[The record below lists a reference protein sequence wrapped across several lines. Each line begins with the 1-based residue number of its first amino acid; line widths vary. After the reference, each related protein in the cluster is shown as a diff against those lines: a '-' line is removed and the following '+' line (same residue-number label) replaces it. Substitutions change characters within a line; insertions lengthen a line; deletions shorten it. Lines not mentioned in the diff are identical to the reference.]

1 MDSVLLFENS
11 ANRESDLIWTLH
23 SRISG
28 EAAVDGENNAGYEA
42 GLALVAEE
50 QQSTRQILGHAEATQ
65 GSVGDYLVRARGER
79 AVLVEEQSLVLV
91 RREEAGSY
99 RIDSDA
105 DIGKMN
111 RHELG
116 EVRNSRLRRRVCGDS
131 RERSVGVHGGDVENS
146 RVLLAYHVLCKAL
159 RGEQR
164 AEEVKI
170 ENKLNAFGV
179 EVEESLDSLCLVGY
193 VLELEYVFGRR
204 AERRVAARTVDE
216 DIT

>member
-50 QQSTRQILGHAEATQ
+50 QQSTRQILGYAEATQ
-65 GSVGDYLVRARGER
+65 GSVGDYLVRARGKR

-99 RIDSDA
+99 RVDSDA

-116 EVRNSRLRRRVCGDS
+116 EVRDSRLRRRICGDS
-131 RERSVGVHGGDVENS
+131 RERSVGVHGGDVEN
-146 RVLLAYHVLCKAL
+146 RRILLAYHVLCKAL

-164 AEEVKI
+164 AEEVEI
-170 ENKLNAFGV
+170 ENKLNALGV

-193 VLELEYVFGRR
+193 VLKLECVFGRR

-216 DIT
+216 DIA